1 MLIMNLLFIYL
12 IEKIEDSIFTGT
24 YTLYSNRNYV
34 MKIRDLIKGLTYF
47 YYRSYLH
54 ADLMINTCFFSFYYL
69 VNSPYYIQ
77 NTKSISI

>member
-12 IEKIEDSIFTGT
+12 IEKIEDIFTGIC
-24 YTLYSNRNYV
+24 TLYSKRNYV

-54 ADLMINTCFFSFYYL
+54 ADLMINTCLF
-69 VNSPYYIQ
+69 
-77 NTKSISI
+77 